1 MPTRFP
7 HLRAAVLQHPWAIM
21 PDRLEAIAE
30 VIERRVE
37 GVRLSADEIAG
48 IKGNRE
54 PNGVASLLNSDT
66 LEPTAGEARAAGGTG
81 GPSVIA
87 VISVFGIIA
96 QHARQVDDISGPG
109 GTSTERVLSSF
120 RSALNDPNVKAIVL
134 NIDSPGGNVNGVQVL
149 ADEIFN
155 ARGQKPVVAQV
166 NSLAA
171 SAAYWIACSCDEI
184 VVTPGGQVGSIG
196 VYALHRDVS
205 KAAEMDGFKFTF
217 ISAGKYKVEGNQFEP
232 LNDEASKAI
241 QDQIDAYYSDFT
253 TAVARG
259 RGVDAADVVAG
270 FGQGRT
276 EKDKKAVKAGMADRV
291 ATMDD
296 TLRKLAAA
304 KKPSGAKAMALPVAE
319 APDDAIGAQ
328 LESRTSGESREIH
341 LIGTFPA
348 CLLISGEL
356 ADGTVADHGGVVS
369 VEVASKTLWF
379 VLANGSASYSIEAQT
394 EQGDWICRIL
404 EAEMKD
410 PPRAAETPDRDA
422 FRRRRHALRARG
434 A

>member
-37 GVRLSADEIAG
+37 GIRLSADEIAD

-54 PNGVASLLNSDT
+54 PNGVVALIESDT
-66 LEPTAGEARAAGGTG
+66 LQPPSTDARANDGAG

-120 RSALNDPNVKAIVL
+120 RSALNDTNVKAIVL

-205 KAAEMDGFKFTF
+205 KAAEMEGFKFTF
-217 ISAGKYKVEGNQFEP
+217 ISAGKFKVEGNQFEP

-241 QDQIDAYYSDFT
+241 QDQIDAYYTDFT

-259 RGVDAADVVAG
+259 RGVELADVVGG

-304 KKPSGAKAMALPVAE
+304 KKPAGARADIANEPPIDAGALPDQGGSETIAEPDGEAGRDDAE
-319 APDDAIGAQ
+319 A
-328 LESRTSGESREIH
+328 LM
-341 LIGTFPA
+341 L
-348 CLLISGEL
+348 
-356 ADGTVADHGGVVS
+356 
-369 VEVASKTLWF
+369 
-379 VLANGSASYSIEAQT
+379 
-394 EQGDWICRIL
+394 
-404 EAEMKD
+404 
-410 PPRAAETPDRDA
+410 RAAADRDA
-422 FRRRRHALRARG
+422 FRRRRHALRSRG

>member
-1 MPTRFP
+1 MTTRFP

-54 PNGVASLLNSDT
+54 PNGVVALVDSDA
-66 LEPTAGEARAAGGTG
+66 LQPATADARAESGGAG

-120 RSALNDPNVKAIVL
+120 RSAMNDPTVKAIVL

-155 ARGQKPVVAQV
+155 SRGQKPVVAQV

-171 SAAYWIACSCDEI
+171 SAAYWIACACDEI

-196 VYALHRDVS
+196 VYSLHRDVS
-205 KAAEMDGFKFTF
+205 KAAEMEGFKFTF

-232 LNDEASKAI
+232 LNDESSKAI

-259 RGVDAADVVAG
+259 RGVELAEVVGG

-304 KKPSGAKAMALPVAE
+304 KKPTGPKAETINEPRVDVDLEVPPGQAETDKTAEPADEVSKTEAE
-319 APDDAIGAQ
+319 A
-328 LESRTSGESREIH
+328 
-341 LIGTFPA
+341 
-348 CLLISGEL
+348 L
-356 ADGTVADHGGVVS
+356 AS
-369 VEVASKTLWF
+369 
-379 VLANGSASYSIEAQT
+379 Q
-394 EQGDWICRIL
+394 
-404 EAEMKD
+404 
-410 PPRAAETPDRDA
+410 AAADRDA
-422 FRRRRHALRARG
+422 FRRRRHAARARG